1 VGELLCFSRK
11 RQKSYDKQ
19 NQKPAIKASICN
31 GEVVAGFIDLTN
43 WQSLIWREQL
53 SKDSCSF
60 FKLALLLPG
69 FVSFLDLC
77 DSF

>member
-1 VGELLCFSRK
+1 MFSRK

-60 FKLALLLPG
+60 SMPFWQQLFKIQRR
-69 FVSFLDLC
+69 
-77 DSF
+77 